1 MGSILSRF
9 SSRKDEKSDTD
20 SRSATT
26 IRKRFS
32 WRSNKKPA
40 DVGGTSVNRSSTMPA
55 RTRLQPTEETPEDR
69 KHDDIFDSE
78 QDEKSCSKSVVKPN
92 QNDDTSQ
99 HSSGQLEKHNV
110 ECAKKPIV
118 CEIPGGKDEKQPIQI
133 SSTNEPE
140 NKDNMARTIS
150 TEEAE
155 LLIGRVLPNQENVS
169 PHENITVSA
178 TNSSLTHDNIN
189 FNHTEDLIVNKQQ
202 LQETLD
208 HSIHDSC
215 LTMDQQEITK
225 DQNGFVDDTQH
236 HFEDKTDL
244 LKDDIHSEIVREEIK
259 LEQNP
264 PLCLSPEEK
273 EEFVHQDIRRNNSN
287 EQLNA
292 ENDIIKQEGEENL
305 SIEGSSHNEVMQS
318 SPAVC
323 FSRSNVVEYP
333 PPEQTHLV
341 DIDEQTYNQQTND
354 ISNIQSSETVGEKD
368 LIHEQ
373 IVQNELLECS
383 AEPHPFHNLSNNEEF
398 SNSELI
404 DTDNKVNFVE
414 TENAL
419 DNVISE
425 HVEQNDVFQETM
437 EKEFNEILINSSE
450 TKILSADEPP
460 INLNDDINAKQ
471 TENLSHHKDTEHEAP
486 IDEEETLNELDKCL
500 SQPGLTYDPMHS
512 VSSITTEPINLND
525 DMHVEQ
531 TENLSH
537 SENMESINLND
548 DIHVEQTENLSHH
561 KDTEHEAP
569 IDEEETLNELD
580 KCLSQ
585 PGLTYDPMHSVSS
598 ITTEPINLNDDMHV
612 EQTENLSHSENMESI
627 NLNDDIHVEQTEN
640 LSHHKDTEHEAP
652 IDEEET
658 LNELDKCLSQ
668 PGLAYDPMHSVSP
681 ITTEPIN
688 LNDDMHVEQTENLSH
703 SENMES
709 INLNDDIHVEQT
721 ENLSHHK
728 DTEHEAPIDEEET
741 LNELDKCLSQP
752 GLAYDPMHSVSP
764 ITTEPINLNDDMHV
778 EQTENLS
785 HSVNMESINL
795 NDDIH
800 VEQTENLSHHK
811 DTEHEA
817 PIDEEETLNELDKCL
832 SQPGLAYDPM
842 HSVSPINTE
851 PINLNDD
858 IHDEQTEYTS
868 PSEYNVNNNI
878 STEKFIDTVVESSAE
893 PVMECDFSSNESRFT
908 SELVLSEENREATTD
923 VDLEHPTEDI
933 RSEDIH
939 HKQINDTEILTTL
952 EESVNQQ
959 NTMNLTHIDDEID
972 QHQILEVSY
981 NENHSNVPLNG
992 DTIDVITSDNLHTNV
1007 ISEND
1012 VLKQQD
1018 VFNSM
1023 SMNDDNDI
1031 MKNLENSKNN
1041 EIHEFEDE
1049 AQSLVQSVL
1058 SNAKE
1063 FVINENNFDNHY
1075 NSDNM
1080 NTNLNLTNNN
1090 SNNNDYLTTNNNNS
1104 MNEEDTIE
1112 MKQDITMKTS
1122 MEFDHSDLSELNNQL
1137 LKNTNDLAIA

>member
-32 WRSNKKPA
+32 WRSNKKPT

-78 QDEKSCSKSVVKPN
+78 QDEKSYSKAIVKPN

-99 HSSGQLEKHNV
+99 HSSGQLEQHNV

-133 SSTNEPE
+133 SSTIEPE

-155 LLIGRVLPNQENVS
+155 LLMGHVLPNQENVS
-169 PHENITVSA
+169 PHENITVSG

-208 HSIHDSC
+208 HSINDSC
-215 LTMDQQEITK
+215 LTMDQQEIIK

-244 LKDDIHSEIVREEIK
+244 LKDDIHSEVVREEIK

-264 PLCLSPEEK
+264 PLYLSPEEK
-273 EEFVHQDIRRNNSN
+273 EEFVHQDIRRDNST

-292 ENDIIKQEGEENL
+292 EDDIIKQEGEENL

-323 FSRSNVVEYP
+323 FSRSNVVEYT

-341 DIDEQTYNQQTND
+341 DIDEQTYNQQTNN
-354 ISNIQSSETVGEKD
+354 ISNIQSSETVAEKD

-383 AEPHPFHNLSNNEEF
+383 AEPRPFHNLSNNEKF
-398 SNSELI
+398 FNSELI

-414 TENAL
+414 TENTL

-425 HVEQNDVFQETM
+425 HVEQKDAIQETM
-437 EKEFNEILINSSE
+437 EKEFNESLINSGE

-460 INLNDDINAKQ
+460 NNLNDNIHVEQ
-471 TENLSHHKDTEHEAP
+471 TDNLSHHKNTEHEAP

-500 SQPGLTYDPMHS
+500 SQPGLTHDPMHS
-512 VSSITTEPINLND
+512 VSPITTEPINLND
-525 DMHVEQ
+525 DMYVEQ

-548 DIHVEQTENLSHH
+548 DIR
-561 KDTEHEAP
+561 A
-569 IDEEETLNELD
+569 
-580 KCLSQ
+580 
-585 PGLTYDPMHSVSS
+585 
-598 ITTEPINLNDDMHV
+598 
-612 EQTENLSHSENMESI
+612 
-627 NLNDDIHVEQTEN
+627 
-640 LSHHKDTEHEAP
+640 
-652 IDEEET
+652 
-658 LNELDKCLSQ
+658 
-668 PGLAYDPMHSVSP
+668 
-681 ITTEPIN
+681 
-688 LNDDMHVEQTENLSH
+688 
-703 SENMES
+703 
-709 INLNDDIHVEQT
+709 
-721 ENLSHHK
+721 
-728 DTEHEAPIDEEET
+728 
-741 LNELDKCLSQP
+741 
-752 GLAYDPMHSVSP
+752 
-764 ITTEPINLNDDMHV
+764 
-778 EQTENLS
+778 
-785 HSVNMESINL
+785 
-795 NDDIH
+795 
-800 VEQTENLSHHK
+800 
-811 DTEHEA
+811 
-817 PIDEEETLNELDKCL
+817 
-832 SQPGLAYDPM
+832 
-842 HSVSPINTE
+842 
-851 PINLNDD
+851 
-858 IHDEQTEYTS
+858 EQTEYTS
-868 PSEYNVNNNI
+868 PSEYNVNNNV

-893 PVMECDFSSNESRFT
+893 QVIECDFSSNESRFT

-933 RSEDIH
+933 KTEDIH
-939 HKQINDTEILTTL
+939 HKQANDTETLTTL
-952 EESVNQQ
+952 EESVNLQ
-959 NTMNLTHIDDEID
+959 NTMNSTHIDDEID
-972 QHQILEVSY
+972 QHQILELSY
-981 NENHSNVPLNG
+981 NENHSDVPLNA
-992 DTIDVITSDNLHTNV
+992 DTIDVITSENLHTNL
-1007 ISEND
+1007 ISTND

-1031 MKNLENSKNN
+1031 IKNLENSKNN

-1058 SNAKE
+1058 NNAKE
-1063 FVINENNFDNHY
+1063 FVFNENNFDNHY

-1090 SNNNDYLTTNNNNS
+1090 NNDYLTTNNNS
-1104 MNEEDTIE
+1104 FMNEEDTIE

>member
-32 WRSNKKPA
+32 WRSNKKPT

-78 QDEKSCSKSVVKPN
+78 QDEKSYSKAIVKPN

-99 HSSGQLEKHNV
+99 HSSGQLEQHNV

-133 SSTNEPE
+133 SSTIEPE

-155 LLIGRVLPNQENVS
+155 LLMGHVLPNQENVS
-169 PHENITVSA
+169 PHENITVSG

-208 HSIHDSC
+208 HSINDSC
-215 LTMDQQEITK
+215 LTMDQQEIIK

-244 LKDDIHSEIVREEIK
+244 LKDDIHSEVVREEIK

-264 PLCLSPEEK
+264 PLYLSPEEK
-273 EEFVHQDIRRNNSN
+273 EEFVHQDIRRDNST

-292 ENDIIKQEGEENL
+292 EDDIIKQEGEENL

-323 FSRSNVVEYP
+323 FSRSNVVEYT

-341 DIDEQTYNQQTND
+341 DIDEQTYNQQTNN
-354 ISNIQSSETVGEKD
+354 ISNIQSSETVAEKD

-383 AEPHPFHNLSNNEEF
+383 AEPRPFHNLSNNEKF
-398 SNSELI
+398 FNSELI

-414 TENAL
+414 TENTL

-425 HVEQNDVFQETM
+425 HVEQKDAIQETM
-437 EKEFNEILINSSE
+437 EKEFNESLINSGE

-460 INLNDDINAKQ
+460 NNLNDNTHVEQ
-471 TENLSHHKDTEHEAP
+471 TDNLSHHKNTEHEAP

-500 SQPGLTYDPMHS
+500 SQPGLTHDPMHS
-512 VSSITTEPINLND
+512 ISPITTEPNNLND
-525 DMHVEQ
+525 
-531 TENLSH
+531 N
-537 SENMESINLND
+537 
-548 DIHVEQTENLSHH
+548 IHVEQTDNLSHH
-561 KDTEHEAP
+561 KNTEHEAP

-585 PGLTYDPMHSVSS
+585 PGLTHDPMHSISP
-598 ITTEPINLNDDMHV
+598 ITTEPNNLND
-612 EQTENLSHSENMESI
+612 N
-627 NLNDDIHVEQTEN
+627 IHVEQTDN
-640 LSHHKDTEHEAP
+640 LSHHKNTEHEAP

-668 PGLAYDPMHSVSP
+668 PGLTHDPMHSISP

-688 LNDDMHVEQTENLSH
+688 LNDDMYVEQTENLSH

-709 INLNDDIHVEQT
+709 INLNDDIR
-721 ENLSHHK
+721 
-728 DTEHEAPIDEEET
+728 A
-741 LNELDKCLSQP
+741 
-752 GLAYDPMHSVSP
+752 
-764 ITTEPINLNDDMHV
+764 
-778 EQTENLS
+778 
-785 HSVNMESINL
+785 
-795 NDDIH
+795 
-800 VEQTENLSHHK
+800 
-811 DTEHEA
+811 
-817 PIDEEETLNELDKCL
+817 
-832 SQPGLAYDPM
+832 
-842 HSVSPINTE
+842 
-851 PINLNDD
+851 
-858 IHDEQTEYTS
+858 EQTEYTS
-868 PSEYNVNNNI
+868 PSEYNVNNNV

-893 PVMECDFSSNESRFT
+893 QVIECDFSSNESRFT

-933 RSEDIH
+933 KTEDIH
-939 HKQINDTEILTTL
+939 HKQANDTETLTTL
-952 EESVNQQ
+952 EESVNLQ
-959 NTMNLTHIDDEID
+959 NTMNSTHIDDEID
-972 QHQILEVSY
+972 QHQILELSY
-981 NENHSNVPLNG
+981 NENHSDVPLNA
-992 DTIDVITSDNLHTNV
+992 DTIDVITSENLHTNL
-1007 ISEND
+1007 ISTND

-1031 MKNLENSKNN
+1031 IKNLENSKNN

-1058 SNAKE
+1058 NNAKE
-1063 FVINENNFDNHY
+1063 FVFNENNFDNHY

-1090 SNNNDYLTTNNNNS
+1090 NNDYLTTNNNS
-1104 MNEEDTIE
+1104 FMNEEDTIE

>member
-32 WRSNKKPA
+32 WRSNKKPT

-78 QDEKSCSKSVVKPN
+78 QDEKSYSKAIVKPN

-99 HSSGQLEKHNV
+99 HSSGQLEQHNV

-133 SSTNEPE
+133 SSTIEPE

-155 LLIGRVLPNQENVS
+155 LLMGHVLPNQENVS
-169 PHENITVSA
+169 PHENITVSG

-208 HSIHDSC
+208 HSINDSC
-215 LTMDQQEITK
+215 LTMDQQEIIK

-244 LKDDIHSEIVREEIK
+244 LKDDIHSEVVREEIK

-264 PLCLSPEEK
+264 PLYLSPEEK
-273 EEFVHQDIRRNNSN
+273 EEFVHQDIRRDNST

-292 ENDIIKQEGEENL
+292 EDDIIKQEGEENL

-323 FSRSNVVEYP
+323 FSRSNVVEYT

-341 DIDEQTYNQQTND
+341 DIDEQTYNQQTNN
-354 ISNIQSSETVGEKD
+354 ISNIQSSETVAEKD

-383 AEPHPFHNLSNNEEF
+383 AEPRPFHNLSNNEKF
-398 SNSELI
+398 FNSELI

-414 TENAL
+414 TENTL

-425 HVEQNDVFQETM
+425 HVEQKDAIQETM
-437 EKEFNEILINSSE
+437 EKEFNESLINSGE

-460 INLNDDINAKQ
+460 NNLNDNTHVEQ
-471 TENLSHHKDTEHEAP
+471 TDNLSHHKNTEHEAP

-500 SQPGLTYDPMHS
+500 SQPGLTHDPMHS
-512 VSSITTEPINLND
+512 VSPITTEPINLND
-525 DMHVEQ
+525 DMYVEQ

-548 DIHVEQTENLSHH
+548 DIR
-561 KDTEHEAP
+561 A
-569 IDEEETLNELD
+569 
-580 KCLSQ
+580 
-585 PGLTYDPMHSVSS
+585 
-598 ITTEPINLNDDMHV
+598 
-612 EQTENLSHSENMESI
+612 
-627 NLNDDIHVEQTEN
+627 
-640 LSHHKDTEHEAP
+640 
-652 IDEEET
+652 
-658 LNELDKCLSQ
+658 
-668 PGLAYDPMHSVSP
+668 
-681 ITTEPIN
+681 
-688 LNDDMHVEQTENLSH
+688 
-703 SENMES
+703 
-709 INLNDDIHVEQT
+709 
-721 ENLSHHK
+721 
-728 DTEHEAPIDEEET
+728 
-741 LNELDKCLSQP
+741 
-752 GLAYDPMHSVSP
+752 
-764 ITTEPINLNDDMHV
+764 
-778 EQTENLS
+778 
-785 HSVNMESINL
+785 
-795 NDDIH
+795 
-800 VEQTENLSHHK
+800 
-811 DTEHEA
+811 
-817 PIDEEETLNELDKCL
+817 
-832 SQPGLAYDPM
+832 
-842 HSVSPINTE
+842 
-851 PINLNDD
+851 
-858 IHDEQTEYTS
+858 EQTEYTS
-868 PSEYNVNNNI
+868 PSEYNVNNNV

-893 PVMECDFSSNESRFT
+893 QVIECDFSSNESRFT

-933 RSEDIH
+933 KTEDIH
-939 HKQINDTEILTTL
+939 HKQANDTETLTTL
-952 EESVNQQ
+952 EESVNLQ
-959 NTMNLTHIDDEID
+959 NTMNSTHIDDEID
-972 QHQILEVSY
+972 QHQILELSY
-981 NENHSNVPLNG
+981 NENHSDVPLNA
-992 DTIDVITSDNLHTNV
+992 DTIDVITSENLHTNL
-1007 ISEND
+1007 ISTND

-1031 MKNLENSKNN
+1031 IKNLENSKNN

-1058 SNAKE
+1058 NNAKE
-1063 FVINENNFDNHY
+1063 FVFNENNFDNHY

-1090 SNNNDYLTTNNNNS
+1090 NNDYLTTNNNS
-1104 MNEEDTIE
+1104 FMNEEDTIE